1 MSRDLDPWYRARDAM
16 RRALEADLQGTSEET
31 VLHEKPL
38 DRYIVG
44 VLRPRESA
52 VVIDETSARVSGD
65 ANPSIAVDP
74 ADGGQDTAGVVED
87 GPVDAGVALARMRH
101 PSSMGV
107 TVAVDPRTTPEL
119 RVTVTAD
126 RYLQPVDAPPAAPS
140 PGEVTEESA
149 GASEDVVADEHAGAD
164 AQASTSK
171 EGDRGSKRWVLQS
184 IGPRSVTVPTSIVKS
199 HCEDIE
205 DGLLGLR
212 VIVRKPVDGAVSI
225 TAVLVNVADQ
235 PARGGADEVSVFR
248 PRLHLEVEA
257 GHFLGRTTV
266 RDGTALSADEASTQ
280 LLFRDKASLAIGHGC
295 SVTWEGGS
303 APVTAVSSTF
313 IPHED
318 VRVSRAERADVPVLS
333 MRDLSATDDRT
344 SLFGLVEAYESWI
357 EEQAVEAARLDEEN
371 RVVAER
377 HLATARQAASRM
389 RAGIEAVEADPA
401 ARQAFRVMNGAMQ
414 EQRSRQE
421 MIRARLSAPPDRDQ
435 TWRPF
440 QMAFVLMNLEG
451 LVDETSDD
459 RDVADLLW
467 FPTGGGKT
475 EAYLGLV
482 AFVIALRRLR
492 AGAGA
497 GAGGVAVL
505 MRYTLRLLTVQ
516 QFERAAGLIC
526 ALEMWRRRELP
537 AAPLI
542 SIGLWVGQGSTPNKV
557 KDAEAALRKTR
568 STGEDGDEGNPRQL
582 LTCPWCG
589 ADLPVESYVVSRR
602 PDKLTVECSNR
613 DCDFRPGLPVHVVD
627 SDVYDA
633 RPSLVIGTVDKFAM
647 LAWNE
652 RAGVL
657 FGRGSDDLPPDL
669 IIQDELHLISGPLG
683 TLVGLYEMA
692 VDEAS
697 SRVVVGEDGDRAAVR
712 PKLVAS
718 TATIRRAEAQV
729 RAVFARTSAQFPP
742 PGLTP
747 DDSFFAV
754 TAPAEERATRQYVG
768 VMAPGSSHA
777 TLLVRTYAALLQG
790 AEALEDDDE
799 VKDAYWTLL
808 GYFNSLRV
816 LGSAY
821 IQAIDD
827 VPDRV
832 KVVADRLGQTPRDLS
847 AVPRELTSRKR
858 SSEIPR
864 ELEAL
869 GTSLPDP
876 DAPNVVLATNMIS
889 VGVDVDRLGL
899 MVAMGQPQ
907 TTSEYIQATSRV
919 GRAHPGLV
927 VTLYNAARSRDL
939 SHYESFTSYHRALY
953 RQVEATGAT
962 PFAPRAVDRG
972 LHGVL
977 AAMTRLLV
985 AGGSP
990 EGAVGALRTD
1000 QAVDRLRQV
1009 VVERVRAVQPEEAE
1023 RVEDSFDEL
1032 VDRWRYGVEH
1042 GGVRQYSGWRSREG
1056 ALLVPAGQRIK
1067 GSEGPD
1073 TFPVEDPAWPTLTS
1087 LRNVDSE
1094 SSLYL
1099 AMRRRKRG

>member
-52 VVIDETSARVSGD
+52 VVVDDSGVRGTPVSGED
-65 ANPSIAVDP
+65 GDRDLGPDP
-74 ADGGQDTAGVVED
+74 ADGAGDTAGGAED
-87 GPVDAGVALARMRH
+87 APVDAGVALARMRH

-107 TVAVDPRTTPEL
+107 TVAVDPVATPEV
-119 RVTVTAD
+119 RVTATAD
-126 RYLQPVDAPPAAPS
+126 RYLEAVEVPAVNGTAPASDPVVTDPSVGEAGTTDGPPPQAR
-140 PGEVTEESA
+140 ER
-149 GASEDVVADEHAGAD
+149 ED
-164 AQASTSK
+164 
-171 EGDRGSKRWVLQS
+171 KRWAMQS
-184 IGPRSVTVPTSIVKS
+184 IGPRSVTISTTVVDSTSTVV
-199 HCEDIE
+199 E
-205 DGLLGLR
+205 DGLLELR
-212 VIVRKPVDGAVSI
+212 VVVRRPVDGAVSI
-225 TAVLVNVADQ
+225 TAVLVNTAERPVT
-235 PARGGADEVSVFR
+235 GGADEVSVFR
-248 PRLHLEVEA
+248 PRLDLEVET
-257 GHFLGRTTV
+257 GHFLGRTTAREGTSMSLDEESTHLLY
-266 RDGTALSADEASTQ
+266 RDQ
-280 LLFRDKASLAIGHGC
+280 ASLAVGHGC
-295 SVTWEGGS
+295 SVTWAQGPE
-303 APVTAVSSTF
+303 PVTVVSSTF

-318 VRVSRAERADVPVLS
+318 VRVSRAERDDVPTLS

-344 SLFGLVEAYESWI
+344 TVLGLIEAYESWI
-357 EEQAVEAARLDEEN
+357 DERAVETAGLDGDT

-377 HLATARQAASRM
+377 HLSTARQAASRM
-389 RAGIEAVEADPA
+389 RAGIAAVDGDAA
-401 ARQAFRVMNGAMQ
+401 ARRAFRVMNAAMQ

-421 MIRARLSAPPDRDQ
+421 MIRNQLSTPPEGDQ

-440 QMAFVLMNLEG
+440 QLAFILMNLEG

-475 EAYLGLV
+475 EAYLGLA

-492 AGAGA
+492 GGAG
-497 GAGGVAVL
+497 GGGGVAVL

-516 QFERAAGLIC
+516 QFERAAGLVC
-526 ALEMWRRRELP
+526 ALEMWRRRDLP
-537 AAPLI
+537 ASAPI
-542 SIGLWVGQGSTPNKV
+542 SIGLWVGQGSTPNNA
-557 KDAEAALRKTR
+557 KDAETALRKAR
-568 STGEDGDEGNPRQL
+568 ATGEEGDEGNPRQL

-589 ADLPVESYVVSRR
+589 ADLPLDSYVVSRR
-602 PDKLTVECSNR
+602 PDRLSVLCSNR
-613 DCDFRPGLPVHVVD
+613 ECDFRGGLPVHVVD

-633 RPSLVIGTVDKFAM
+633 RPSLVIGTVDKFAL

-657 FGRGSDDLPPDL
+657 FGKGSDDPPPDL

-697 SRVVVGEDGDRAAVR
+697 THHVAGNGAERTTVR

-718 TATIRRAEAQV
+718 TATIRRAEDQV

-754 TAPAEERATRQYVG
+754 TAPADERPTRQYVG
-768 VMAPGSSHA
+768 VMAPGTSHA

-832 KVVADRLGQTPRDLS
+832 KVVAERLGQPMRDLR
-847 AVPRELTSRKR
+847 AVPRELTSRKS

-869 GTSLPDP
+869 ATSLPSENS
-876 DAPNVVLATNMIS
+876 PNVVLATNMIS

-899 MVAMGQPQ
+899 MVVMGQPQ

-985 AGGSP
+985 EGASA
-990 EGAVGALRTD
+990 EGAVGVLRSD
-1000 QAVDRLRQV
+1000 QVVDRLRQV
-1009 VVERVRAVQPEEAE
+1009 VVERVHAVEPDEAH
-1023 RVEDSFDEL
+1023 RVERSFDEL
-1032 VDRWRYGVEH
+1032 VERWRHGVDH

-1056 ALLVPAGQRIK
+1056 ALLVPAGARIK
-1067 GSEGPD
+1067 GAEGPD

-1094 SSLYL
+1094 SSLYI
-1099 AMRRRKRG
+1099 AMRKRRKRG